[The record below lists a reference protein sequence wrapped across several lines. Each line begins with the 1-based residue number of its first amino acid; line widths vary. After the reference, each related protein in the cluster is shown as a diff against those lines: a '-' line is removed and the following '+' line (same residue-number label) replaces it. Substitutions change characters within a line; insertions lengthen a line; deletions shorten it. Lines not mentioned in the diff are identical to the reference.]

1 MMIELISLGFAPVAA
16 ILSFLAGQ
24 WRHAEINLV
33 TTGLP
38 SPADSDRILKG
49 ERPPKPSTQLRRA
62 SECNTFSTFEYESLK
77 Y

>member
-38 SPADSDRILKG
+38 SLRFFK
-49 ERPPKPSTQLRRA
+49 KPFGRDHNRTH
-62 SECNTFSTFEYESLK
+62 
-77 Y
+77 